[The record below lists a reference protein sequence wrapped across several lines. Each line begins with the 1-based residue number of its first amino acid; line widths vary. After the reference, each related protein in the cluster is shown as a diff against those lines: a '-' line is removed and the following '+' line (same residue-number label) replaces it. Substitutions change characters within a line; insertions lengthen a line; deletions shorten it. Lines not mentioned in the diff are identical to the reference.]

1 MKKKRDRRAMAY
13 GRAHEKRALAAVAQH
28 LGVTLER
35 ATPMKRC
42 APDGVVVGDPS
53 ALVEVKCPYSL
64 MQYRG
69 SLEKYYSQS
78 CTRLLWKGTLNTL
91 RNKWAR
97 LYYRQC
103 QLYLQQRDARVV
115 YFGVW
120 TPFAGCV
127 VVPVYPDT
135 SWRLDQSATSSAM
148 DMDIKSS
155 CEEKRGDSQDGK
167 SDGTTTHDG
176 TGR

>member
-1 MKKKRDRRAMAY
+1 MAY
-13 GRAHEKRALAAVAQH
+13 GRAHEKRALAAVAEQ

-35 ATPMKRC
+35 ASPVKRC
-42 APDGVVVGDPS
+42 APDGVVAGDPR

-64 MQYRG
+64 MGYKG
-69 SLEKYYSQS
+69 SLEKYYNES
-78 CTRLLWKGTLNTL
+78 CTRLLWKGALNTL

-120 TPFAGCV
+120 SPFAGCV
-127 VVPVYPDT
+127 VVPVSRDAA
-135 SWRLDQSATSSAM
+135 WK
-148 DMDIKSS
+148 DIKSGGEVNS
-155 CEEKRGDSQDGK
+155 SNIQDAEPDR
-167 SDGTTTHDG
+167 STTAE
-176 TGR
+176 

>member
-1 MKKKRDRRAMAY
+1 MMDPPSGPRTCMKKKRDRRAMAY
-13 GRAHEKRALAAVAQH
+13 GRAHEKRALAAVARQ

-35 ATPMKRC
+35 ASPVKRC
-42 APDGVVVGDPS
+42 APDGVVAGDPR

-64 MQYRG
+64 MAYKG
-69 SLEKYYSQS
+69 SLEKYYSET
-78 CTRLLWKGTLNTL
+78 CTRLLWKGALNTL

-127 VVPVYPDT
+127 VVPVYQDAA
-135 SWRLDQSATSSAM
+135 WA
-148 DMDIKSS
+148 DIKSG
-155 CEEKRGDSQDGK
+155 CEEKSGDSQDAAPHE
-167 SDGTTTHDG
+167 STAHHGTS
-176 TGR
+176 R